1 MKILTLYSDKGGV
14 AKTTTTPNLA
24 AALKHR
30 LPEANIGLID
40 LCSDHG
46 HLSKLYATNNEQRFC
61 GVWNVIEVLLDPR
74 QQNTIDN
81 IKAAVNSAVTPIRV
95 LPKTLGTAGCVSFL
109 NIGVGLSKNLRGASV
124 FASMET
130 AKQFGKVLLTAISQT
145 LKLDYVVIDL
155 PGMVDDA
162 MVRTVLPHCY
172 AAVIPID
179 MRNYLNLAEGGVLI
193 EKLRG
198 RGIYPSGFLRT
209 FIDEGKRISAAQELA
224 ETLLQELATAN
235 NVPILAGG
243 IPNKTTL
250 VQAITPMMSDVEQI
264 PMVGLYG
271 MAAQKGV
278 NSSQKGVILRALKA
292 VDNTLTA
299 MLSIPTTAA
308 NAKTNNGISKI

>member
-24 AALKHR
+24 AALKYR
-30 LPEANIGLID
+30 LPKANIGLMD

-46 HLSKLYATNNEQRFC
+46 HLSKLYATNNEQQFH
-61 GVWNVIEVLLDPR
+61 GIWNIIDVLLDPR
-74 QQNTIDN
+74 QKNNNKKI
-81 IKAAVNSAVTPIRV
+81 ASAVNSAVTQIRV
-95 LPKTLGTAGCVSFL
+95 LPNTIDADGCVSFL
-109 NIGVGLSKNLRGASV
+109 NVGVALSKNLRGASV
-124 FASMET
+124 FASMDT
-130 AKQFGKVLLTAISQT
+130 AKQFGHTLLTAIAQT
-145 LKLDYVVIDL
+145 LNLEYLIVDL

-162 MVRTVLPHCY
+162 MVRAVLPHCY

-209 FIDEGKRISAAQELA
+209 FIDEGKRISAAQEVA
-224 ETLLQELATAN
+224 ESLLQELSYAN
-235 NVPILAGG
+235 KVPILDGG

-250 VQAITPMMSDVEQI
+250 VQAITPISTDIRSI
-264 PMVGLYG
+264 PTVGLYS
-271 MAAQKGV
+271 MAAQKGI
-278 NSSQKGVILRALKA
+278 NSSQKGVIYRTLAA

-299 MLSIPTTAA
+299 MLDILA
-308 NAKTNNGISKI
+308 NN